1 MTRRYRRPPP
11 RMGFAKG
18 LCSSGKRSYFT
29 RDGAKDLV
37 KRIKSEGDKAI
48 RSYWCTE
55 CEHWHVGH
63 IPAVV
68 RRGEYTAGE
77 IYGRPAS

>member
-1 MTRRYRRPPP
+1 MTAPQGSARTSHGTARR
-11 RMGFAKG
+11 
-18 LCSSGKRSYFT
+18 T
-29 RDGAKDLV
+29 LV
-37 KRIKSEGDKAI
+37 KRIKSEGDKGI
-48 RSYWCTE
+48 RSYYCDE

-63 IPAVV
+63 IPQAV